1 MATFR
6 PDQENSVY
14 IGEGVELS
22 GAIRARDAVVID
34 GAFDGEIVCNQL
46 VLGQN
51 GSVKGKIEATSAEV
65 AGLLQ
70 AEIIVRQLLAVR
82 ATGRVEGTWDCGALE
97 VARGAVLQG
106 SASVSDQA
114 KTSTKEAPIPRLSP
128 PRPVDDDEEEEV
140 ETAPA
145 PRRLT
150 KLTLRTPRR
159 SAR

>member
-46 VLGQN
+46 ILGQN

-70 AEIIVRQLLAVR
+70 AEIIVTQLLAVR

-106 SASVSDQA
+106 SASVTHQGKA
-114 KTSTKEAPIPRLSP
+114 PTKEAPIPRLAP
-128 PRPVDDDEEEEV
+128 PPIAEDEEEEV
-140 ETAPA
+140 EAAPA

-159 SAR
+159 GGR

>member
-1 MATFR
+1 MTTFR

-22 GAIRARDAVVID
+22 GSLRARDSVVID
-34 GAFDGEIVCNQL
+34 GAFDGDIVCNQL

-51 GSVKGKIEATSAEV
+51 GSVKGRIEASTADV
-65 AGLLQ
+65 AGYLQ
-70 AEIIVRQLLAVR
+70 AEIVVKQLLAVR

-106 SASVSDQA
+106 SASVTEQQA
-114 KTSTKEAPIPRLSP
+114 KAPAREASIPRLAP
-128 PRPVDDDEEEEV
+128 PEPDEV
-140 ETAPA
+140 EEDEAEPAPA

-150 KLTLRTPRR
+150 KLSLRTPRR
-159 SAR
+159 AAR

>member
-1 MATFR
+1 MTTFR

-14 IGEGVELS
+14 IGEGVAVS
-22 GAIRARDAVVID
+22 GAIRARDAVIVD
-34 GAFDGEIVCNQL
+34 GTFEGEIFCSHL
-46 VLGQN
+46 TLGPN
-51 GSVKGKIEATSAEV
+51 GSVKGKIDVTSADV
-65 AGLLQ
+65 AGLLR
-70 AEIIVRQLLAVR
+70 AEIVVKQLLAVR

-106 SASVSDQA
+106 SASVTDQA
-114 KTSTKEAPIPRLSP
+114 KAPRKETPIPRLAP
-128 PRPVDDDEEEEV
+128 PAPDEEDEEAAA
-140 ETAPA
+140 APA

>member
-34 GAFDGEIVCNQL
+34 GAFDGEIFCTQL
-46 VLGQN
+46 ILGQN
-51 GSVKGKIEATSAEV
+51 GSIKGKIEATSAEV

-70 AEIIVRQLLAVR
+70 AEIIVTQLLAVR

-106 SASVSDQA
+106 SASVTDQG
-114 KTSTKEAPIPRLSP
+114 KTTKKEAPIPRLAP
-128 PRPVDDDEEEEV
+128 PAPVEEEE
-140 ETAPA
+140 EEAAAPA

-159 SAR
+159 AGR